1 MHLTDHISDVQL
13 NEYLD
18 NEIANRAEIET
29 HLDSCDECAARLSAL
44 QALFADLD
52 SLPEV
57 TLSRNISAAS
67 LWDAARFYPRP
78 SLAPQLPRWLTLT
91 ATLQAA
97 AALVALIV
105 AIPFFSVMVPQIETP
120 SFTTWLFEL
129 QSLWT
134 SWLDALSNLALSRVE
149 GFQLPN
155 YQFTNLPIYPVEL
168 STLFIA
174 LAIVSI
180 FWIFGNGLLLRN
192 NQS

>member
-1 MHLTDHISDVQL
+1 MHLTDEQF

-18 NEIANRAEIET
+18 NETANRAEIET
-29 HLDSCDECAARLSAL
+29 HLDSCDKCAARLSSL
-44 QALFADLD
+44 QALFTDLD
-52 SLPEV
+52 SLPEA
-57 TLSRNISAAS
+57 TLSRD
-67 LWDAARFYPRP
+67 LAARFRPRP

-91 ATLQAA
+91 ASLQAA

-105 AIPFFSVMVPQIETP
+105 AIPFFSIMLPQVEMP
-120 SFTTWLFEL
+120 SFTTWFFEI

-134 SWLDALSNLALSRVE
+134 SLLDTISTFQMPTFQPSNIPTLE
-149 GFQLPN
+149 M
-155 YQFTNLPIYPVEL
+155 

-192 NQS
+192 NRHS

>member
-1 MHLTDHISDVQL
+1 MHLTDEQL

-18 NEIANRAEIET
+18 NETANRAEIET
-29 HLDSCDECAARLSAL
+29 HLDSCDECAARLSTL
-44 QALFADLD
+44 QALFMDLD

-57 TLSRNISAAS
+57 ALSRD
-67 LWDAARFYPRP
+67 LAARFTLRARP

-91 ATLQAA
+91 ASLQAA
-97 AALVALIV
+97 GALVALII
-105 AIPFFSVMVPQIETP
+105 AIPFFSVMLPKVETP
-120 SFTTWLFEL
+120 SFTTWFFEI

-134 SWLDALSNLALSRVE
+134 SWLDALSNY
-149 GFQLPN
+149 QLPIT
-155 YQFTNLPIYPVEL
+155 QFPNIPAYPVEL

-192 NQS
+192 QSRN

>member
-1 MHLTDHISDVQL
+1 MHLTDERL

-18 NEIANRAEIET
+18 NEAADRAGIES
-29 HLDSCDECAARLSAL
+29 HLDSCDDCAARLSAL

-57 TLSRNISAAS
+57 TLSTN
-67 LWDAARFYPRP
+67 LAARFRLRP
-78 SLAPQLPRWLTLT
+78 SLTPQLPPWLTLT
-91 ATLQAA
+91 ASLQAA

-105 AIPFFSVMVPQIETP
+105 AIPFFSIMLPQVESP
-120 SFTTWLFEL
+120 SFATFFLQLQTQWAIFLNTLSTFHFPEL
-129 QSLWT
+129 
-134 SWLDALSNLALSRVE
+134 E
-149 GFQLPN
+149 PLP
-155 YQFTNLPIYPVEL
+155 LPVTEM

-192 NQS
+192 RTK

>member
-1 MHLTDHISDVQL
+1 MHLTDEQL

-18 NEIANRAEIET
+18 NASTERAFIET

-44 QALFADLD
+44 QTLFADLD

-57 TLSRNISAAS
+57 TLSRD
-67 LWDAARFYPRP
+67 LAARFRPRP
-78 SLAPQLPRWLTLT
+78 SLPAQLPRWLTLT
-91 ATLQAA
+91 ASLQAA

-105 AIPFFSVMVPQIETP
+105 AIPFFSIMVPKVEMP
-120 SFTTWLFEL
+120 SFTTWLFEI

-134 SWLDALSNLALSRVE
+134 SWLDALSNY
-149 GFQLPN
+149 QLPIT
-155 YQFTNLPIYPVEL
+155 QFPNLATYPVEL

-192 NQS
+192 QNH

>member
-1 MHLTDHISDVQL
+1 MHLTDEQL

-18 NEIANRAEIET
+18 NASTERAFIES
-29 HLDSCDECAARLSAL
+29 HLDSCDECAARLSTL
-44 QALFADLD
+44 QTLFADLD

-57 TLSRNISAAS
+57 TLSRDLSAAS
-67 LWDAARFYPRP
+67 LWDAARFRPRP
-78 SLAPQLPRWLTLT
+78 SLTVPQLPTWLTLT
-91 ATLQAA
+91 ASLQAA

-105 AIPFFSVMVPQIETP
+105 AIPFFSIMLPKVEMP
-120 SFTTWLFEL
+120 SFTTWLFEI

-134 SWLDALSNLALSRVE
+134 SWLDAISTLQMPT
-149 GFQLPN
+149 FQPSSIPTL
-155 YQFTNLPIYPVEL
+155 EM

-192 NQS
+192 QNRN

>member
-1 MHLTDHISDVQL
+1 MHLTDEQL

-18 NEIANRAEIET
+18 NASTERAFIES

-57 TLSRNISAAS
+57 TLSTD
-67 LWDAARFYPRP
+67 LAARFRLRP
-78 SLAPQLPRWLTLT
+78 NLPAQLPRWLTLT

-97 AALVALIV
+97 AALIALIV
-105 AIPFFSVMVPQIETP
+105 AIPFFSIMLPQVEMP
-120 SFTTWLFEL
+120 SFTTWLFEI

-134 SWLDALSNLALSRVE
+134 SWLDTLST
-149 GFQLPN
+149 FQLPI
-155 YQFTNLPIYPVEL
+155 YQFTNLPTYPVEL

-192 NQS
+192 NRS

>member
-1 MHLTDHISDVQL
+1 MHLTDEQL

-18 NEIANRAEIET
+18 NASTERALIET
-29 HLDSCDECAARLSAL
+29 HLDSCDECAARLSTL
-44 QALFADLD
+44 QALFTDLD

-57 TLSRNISAAS
+57 ALSTN
-67 LWDAARFYPRP
+67 LAARFRPRP
-78 SLAPQLPRWLTLT
+78 SLAPQLPHWLTLT

-105 AIPFFSVMVPQIETP
+105 AIPFFSIMLPQVEMP
-120 SFTTWLFEL
+120 SFTTWLFGI
-129 QSLWT
+129 QSIWA
-134 SWLDALSNLALSRVE
+134 SWLDTLSNLALSPVE

-155 YQFTNLPIYPVEL
+155 YQFANLPTYSVEL

-192 NQS
+192 NRS

>member
-1 MHLTDHISDVQL
+1 MHLTDEQL

-18 NEIANRAEIET
+18 NASTERAFIET
-29 HLDSCDECAARLSAL
+29 HLDSCDECAARLSTL
-44 QALFADLD
+44 QTLFTDLD

-57 TLSRNISAAS
+57 AFTTDL
-67 LWDAARFYPRP
+67 AARFRPRP
-78 SLAPQLPRWLTLT
+78 SLPAQLPRWLTLT
-91 ATLQAA
+91 ASLQAA

-105 AIPFFSVMVPQIETP
+105 AIPFFSIMLPQVEMP
-120 SFTTWLFEL
+120 SFTTWLFEI

-134 SWLDALSNLALSRVE
+134 SWLDALSN
-149 GFQLPN
+149 
-155 YQFTNLPIYPVEL
+155 YQFPITQFPNLATYPVEL

-192 NQS
+192 NRS

>member
-18 NEIANRAEIET
+18 NETENRAEIET
-29 HLDSCDECAARLSAL
+29 HLDSCDECAARLSAF

-57 TLSRNISAAS
+57 ELSTD
-67 LWDAARFYPRP
+67 LAARFRPRP
-78 SLAPQLPRWLTLT
+78 SPDPQLPPWLTLT
-91 ATLQAA
+91 ASLQAA

-105 AIPFFSVMVPQIETP
+105 AIPFFSIMLPKVEMP

-134 SWLDALSNLALSRVE
+134 SWLDALST
-149 GFQLPN
+149 FQLPITR
-155 YQFTNLPIYPVEL
+155 FPSLPAYPVEL

-192 NQS
+192 RHL

>member
-1 MHLTDHISDVQL
+1 MHLTNEQL

-29 HLDSCDECAARLSAL
+29 HLDLCDECAARLSAL

-57 TLSRNISAAS
+57 ELSTD
-67 LWDAARFYPRP
+67 LAARFRPRP
-78 SLAPQLPRWLTLT
+78 SLPAQLPRWLTLT
-91 ATLQAA
+91 ASLQAA

-105 AIPFFSVMVPQIETP
+105 AIPFFSIMLPQVEMP
-120 SFTTWLFEL
+120 SFTTWFFEI
-129 QSLWT
+129 QALWT
-134 SWLDALSNLALSRVE
+134 SWLDTLSNS
-149 GFQLPN
+149 QLPN
-155 YQFTNLPIYPVEL
+155 YQFTNLPTYPIEL

-174 LAIVSI
+174 LAVASI

-192 NQS
+192 QNR

>member
-1 MHLTDHISDVQL
+1 MHLTDEQL

-18 NEIANRAEIET
+18 NASTERAFIET
-29 HLDSCDECAARLSAL
+29 HLDSCDECAARLSTL
-44 QALFADLD
+44 QTLFADLD

-57 TLSRNISAAS
+57 ALSRD
-67 LWDAARFYPRP
+67 LAARFRPRP

-91 ATLQAA
+91 ASLQAA

-105 AIPFFSVMVPQIETP
+105 AIPFFSIMLPKVETP
-120 SFTTWLFEL
+120 SFTTWFFEI

-134 SWLDALSNLALSRVE
+134 SWLDALSNY
-149 GFQLPN
+149 QLPIT
-155 YQFTNLPIYPVEL
+155 QVPNLATYPVEL

-192 NQS
+192 QNRN

>member
-18 NEIANRAEIET
+18 NEIANRAEIEA
-29 HLDSCDECAARLSAL
+29 HLDSCDECAARLFAF
-44 QALFADLD
+44 QTLFADLD

-57 TLSRNISAAS
+57 TLSTD
-67 LWDAARFYPRP
+67 LAARFRPRP
-78 SLAPQLPRWLTLT
+78 SLPAQLPRWLTLT
-91 ATLQAA
+91 ASLQAA

-105 AIPFFSVMVPQIETP
+105 AIPFFSIMLPQVELP
-120 SFTTWLFEL
+120 SFTTWLFEI

-134 SWLDALSNLALSRVE
+134 SWLNTLST
-149 GFQLPN
+149 FQLPIT
-155 YQFTNLPIYPVEL
+155 QFPNLATYPVEL

-180 FWIFGNGLLLRN
+180 FWLFGNGLLLRN
-192 NQS
+192 RHS

>member
-1 MHLTDHISDVQL
+1 MHLTDQEL

-18 NEIANRAEIET
+18 NESANRAEIKT
-29 HLDSCDECAARLSAL
+29 HLDSCDECAARLSTL

-57 TLSRNISAAS
+57 TLSRDI
-67 LWDAARFYPRP
+67 AARFSPRP
-78 SLAPQLPRWLTLT
+78 SLTQSLPRWLTLT

-97 AALVALIV
+97 GTLVALIV
-105 AIPFFSVMVPQIETP
+105 AIPFFSVMIPQIETP
-120 SFTTWLFEL
+120 SFTTWLFEI

-134 SWLDALSNLALSRVE
+134 SWLDTLST
-149 GFQLPN
+149 FQLPIT
-155 YQFTNLPIYPVEL
+155 QFPNLPAYPVEL

-192 NQS
+192 NRS

>member
-1 MHLTDHISDVQL
+1 MHLTDEQL

-18 NEIANRAEIET
+18 NASTERALIET
-29 HLDSCDECAARLSAL
+29 HLDSCDECAARLSTL

-57 TLSRNISAAS
+57 ALSTN
-67 LWDAARFYPRP
+67 LAARFKPRP
-78 SLAPQLPRWLTLT
+78 SLAVPQLPTWLTLT

-105 AIPFFSVMVPQIETP
+105 AIPFFSVMIPQIETP
-120 SFTTWLFEL
+120 SFTTWLFEI

-134 SWLDALSNLALSRVE
+134 SWLDALSNY
-149 GFQLPN
+149 QLPIT
-155 YQFTNLPIYPVEL
+155 QFPNLTTYPVEL

-192 NQS
+192 QNRN

>member
-1 MHLTDHISDVQL
+1 MHLTDEQL

-18 NEIANRAEIET
+18 NASTERAFIET
-29 HLDSCDECAARLSAL
+29 HLDSCDECAARLSTL
-44 QALFADLD
+44 QTLFADLD

-57 TLSRNISAAS
+57 TLSRDI
-67 LWDAARFYPRP
+67 AARFRPRP
-78 SLAPQLPRWLTLT
+78 SLPAQLPRWLTLT

-105 AIPFFSVMVPQIETP
+105 AIPFFSIMLPKVEMP
-120 SFTTWLFEL
+120 SFTTWLFEI

-134 SWLDALSNLALSRVE
+134 SWLDTLST
-149 GFQLPN
+149 FQMPTFQPSNIPTL
-155 YQFTNLPIYPVEL
+155 EM

-192 NQS
+192 NRS

>member
-18 NEIANRAEIET
+18 NESADRAEIET

-44 QALFADLD
+44 QALFTDLD

-57 TLSRNISAAS
+57 TLSTN
-67 LWDAARFYPRP
+67 LAARFTSDRK
-78 SLAPQLPRWLTLT
+78 LVPQLPRWLTLT
-91 ATLQAA
+91 ASLQAA

-105 AIPFFSVMVPQIETP
+105 AIPFFSIMLPKIEAP
-120 SFTTWLFEL
+120 SFTELLFEL
-129 QSLWT
+129 QSIWA
-134 SWLDALSNLALSRVE
+134 SWLDALSNY
-149 GFQLPN
+149 QLPN
-155 YQFTNLPIYPVEL
+155 YQFTDLPTYPVEL

-192 NQS
+192 QTK

>member
-1 MHLTDHISDVQL
+1 MHLTDEQL

-18 NEIANRAEIET
+18 NASTERALIES
-29 HLDSCDECAARLSAL
+29 HLDSCDECAARLSTL
-44 QALFADLD
+44 QALFMDLD

-57 TLSRNISAAS
+57 TLSR
-67 LWDAARFYPRP
+67 D
-78 SLAPQLPRWLTLT
+78 LPPWLTLA

-105 AIPFFSVMVPQIETP
+105 AIPFFSIMLPQVEMP
-120 SFTTWLFEL
+120 SFTTWLFEI

-134 SWLDALSNLALSRVE
+134 SWLDTLST
-149 GFQLPN
+149 FQLPT
-155 YQFTNLPIYPVEL
+155 YQFTNLPTYPVEL

-192 NQS
+192 QNR

>member
-1 MHLTDHISDVQL
+1 MHLTDEQL

-18 NEIANRAEIET
+18 NVSTERALIEM
-29 HLDSCDECAARLSAL
+29 HLYSCDECAARLSTL

-57 TLSRNISAAS
+57 ELSRD
-67 LWDAARFYPRP
+67 LAARFSPRP
-78 SLAPQLPRWLTLT
+78 SLIPQLPRWLTLT
-91 ATLQAA
+91 ASLQAA

-105 AIPFFSVMVPQIETP
+105 AIPFFSVMLPKVETP
-120 SFTTWLFEL
+120 SFTTWLFEI

-134 SWLDALSNLALSRVE
+134 SWLDALSNY
-149 GFQLPN
+149 QLPN
-155 YQFTNLPIYPVEL
+155 YQFTNLPTYPIEL

-174 LAIVSI
+174 LTIASI

-192 NQS
+192 QNR

>member
-1 MHLTDHISDVQL
+1 MHLTEEQL

-18 NEIANRAEIET
+18 NETANRAEIET
-29 HLDSCDECAARLSAL
+29 HLDSCDECAARLTTL

-57 TLSRNISAAS
+57 TLSCD
-67 LWDAARFYPRP
+67 LAARFRPRP
-78 SLAPQLPRWLTLT
+78 SLAVPQLPTWLTLT

-105 AIPFFSVMVPQIETP
+105 AIPFFSIMLPQVEMP
-120 SFTTWLFEL
+120 SFTTWFFEI

-134 SWLDALSNLALSRVE
+134 SWLDTLST
-149 GFQLPN
+149 FQMPTFQPSNIPTL
-155 YQFTNLPIYPVEL
+155 EM

-174 LAIVSI
+174 LAVVSI
-180 FWIFGNGLLLRN
+180 FWIFGNGLLLKNQNRN
-192 NQS
+192 

>member
-1 MHLTDHISDVQL
+1 MHLTDQAL

-18 NEIANRAEIET
+18 NESANRAEIKT
-29 HLDSCDECAARLSAL
+29 HLDSCDECAARLSTL

-57 TLSRNISAAS
+57 ELSRDI
-67 LWDAARFYPRP
+67 AARFSPRP
-78 SLAPQLPRWLTLT
+78 SLTPSLPRWLTLT

-105 AIPFFSVMVPQIETP
+105 AIPFFSIMIPQIETP
-120 SFTTWLFEL
+120 SFTTWLFEI

-134 SWLDALSNLALSRVE
+134 SWLDTLSTFDLPT
-149 GFQLPN
+149 FQPANIPTL
-155 YQFTNLPIYPVEL
+155 EM
-168 STLFIA
+168 STLFIT

-192 NQS
+192 RQS